1 MSTIIKNYSESKFK
15 STFSSLDHA
24 TRMQRSQYL
33 QSVNNFQQNEINRLE
48 KKINNSYNE
57 NGDFINQEQD
67 EWTIDNYKR
76 RLANE
81 KNYQYVNLMRNL
93 NEANDWFTSKLN
105 SVLNKIVDFGFMQD
119 NYKFQVH
126 ALKVN
131 HSRGLDVIIE
141 VMDNDYESIG
151 EVKSRLVWVDCY
163 EKASHWRFITTF
175 KKA

>member
-1 MSTIIKNYSESKFK
+1 
-15 STFSSLDHA
+15 
-24 TRMQRSQYL
+24 
-33 QSVNNFQQNEINRLE
+33 
-48 KKINNSYNE
+48 
-57 NGDFINQEQD
+57 
-67 EWTIDNYKR
+67 
-76 RLANE
+76 
-81 KNYQYVNLMRNL
+81 
-93 NEANDWFTSKLN
+93 
-105 SVLNKIVDFGFMQD
+105 MQD

-175 KKA
+175 KKV